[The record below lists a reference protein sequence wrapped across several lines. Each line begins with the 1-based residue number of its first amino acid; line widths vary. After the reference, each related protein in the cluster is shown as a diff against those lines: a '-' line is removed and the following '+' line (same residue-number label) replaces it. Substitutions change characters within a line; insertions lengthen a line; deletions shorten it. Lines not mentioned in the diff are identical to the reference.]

1 MTRNPEVSVIMGVFD
16 RPELIPRAMNSII
29 NQDFEDFEF
38 LVIND
43 GSGQEALDVVHSIR
57 DPRIRVVTLPVNTGI
72 PTGRNIGARM
82 SRGQFI
88 AAMDSDD
95 FATPDRLAKQCAFL
109 RANPDVHFLGS
120 RAVRISQAEQVTLDY
135 RTDDGFIKAHLVS
148 LIAAGM
154 LHPTSMMRADF
165 LRAHDLQYP
174 MERTD
179 HDHALWIEAM
189 IRGAKFANLPDV
201 LLHYYR
207 HETNATAEGGA
218 DYPAHERRKTPLRA
232 RVLGLFYPQLT
243 HDEANAIARWMEVS
257 PNKSVV
263 DVCAAVT
270 AINKALTYRI
280 SHYGESKEEV
290 AKILTPYLARAA
302 QALARGGGPRP
313 SA

>member
-16 RPELIPRAMNSII
+16 RPEFVPRAMNSII

-38 LVIND
+38 LVIDD
-43 GSGQEALDVVHSIR
+43 GCTKDTLEVVHSIR
-57 DPRIRVVTLPVNTGI
+57 DPRIRVVNLPVNTGI
-72 PTGRNIGARM
+72 PTGRNIGIRM
-82 SRGQFI
+82 ARGQFI

-95 FATPDRLAKQCAFL
+95 FATPDRLGKQCAFL
-109 RANPDVHFLGS
+109 RANPDVHILGS
-120 RAVRISQAEQVTLDY
+120 RALRISDAEQVTLDY
-135 RTDDGFIKAHLVS
+135 KTDDGHIKAHLLS
-148 LIAAGM
+148 LVAAGM

-165 LRAHDLQYP
+165 LRTHDLQYP

-189 IRGAKFANLPDV
+189 IRGAKFANLEDV

-218 DYPAHERRKTPLRA
+218 DYPAHERRKTPWRA
-232 RVLGLFYPQLT
+232 RALGLFYPQLT
-243 HDEANAIARWMEVS
+243 HDETGAIARWMEVS
-257 PNKSVV
+257 PNKSVI
-263 DVCAAVT
+263 DVCGAVT

-290 AKILTPYLARAA
+290 AKILTSYLVTAAR
-302 QALARGGGPRP
+302 ALARGGERKPT
-313 SA
+313 

>member
-16 RPELIPRAMNSII
+16 RPEFVPRAMNSII

-38 LVIND
+38 LVIDD
-43 GSGQEALDVVHSIR
+43 GSTAETLDVIHSIR
-57 DPRIRVVTLPVNTGI
+57 DPRIRVVSLPVNSGI
-72 PTGRNIGARM
+72 PTGRNIGIRM
-82 SRGQFI
+82 ARGQFI

-95 FATPDRLAKQCAFL
+95 FSTPDRLGKQCAFL
-109 RANPDVHFLGS
+109 RANPDVHILGS
-120 RAVRISQAEQVTLDY
+120 RALKLSGADQATLEY
-135 RTDDGFIKAHLVS
+135 RAEDGLIKAHLLS
-148 LIAAGM
+148 LIAGGM

-165 LRAHDLQYP
+165 LRAHDLLYP

-189 IRGAKFANLPDV
+189 TRGARFSNLEDV

-207 HETNATAEGGA
+207 HETNATVETGA

-232 RVLGLFYPQLT
+232 RVLGLFYPQLSHEET
-243 HDEANAIARWMEVS
+243 GAIARWMEVS

-270 AINKALTYRI
+270 AINKALTYKT
-280 SHYGESKEEV
+280 SHFGESKEEV
-290 AKILTPYLARAA
+290 AKILTSHLVRAA
-302 QALARGGGPRP
+302 QALARGGERRP
-313 SA
+313 A